1 MTGTVKEGG
10 ARVAVTGASGF
21 IGRHVVKSLL
31 KRGADVTVA
40 TRNPAQLQDIER
52 AVKAVM
58 FDMSAIGKDIYDQL
72 GRPEILVH
80 LAWNGLPNYK
90 SLHHF
95 ETELPRQYGFL
106 KQMIEAGLPALL
118 VIGSSFEFGLQSGGL
133 KENPLSRPV
142 TTYGLAKSTL
152 RAQLEFL
159 QASKPFALTWARL
172 FFLHGEGQPA
182 SSLIPQLQEAVRRGE
197 KTFDMS
203 GGEQLRDYLPVAEA
217 AELVARLALEHPGCG
232 DINVSAGKPTSVRRL
247 VEDYIDKNNWDIAL
261 NLGVYPYPDYEPFAF
276 WGNNEKLLSV
286 LDGNVPS
293 R

>member
-118 VIGSSFEFGLQSGGL
+118 VIGSSFEFVGHDGLFNRNASFHGPDAACGRQSG
-133 KENPLSRPV
+133 R
-142 TTYGLAKSTL
+142 
-152 RAQLEFL
+152 
-159 QASKPFALTWARL
+159 
-172 FFLHGEGQPA
+172 
-182 SSLIPQLQEAVRRGE
+182 
-197 KTFDMS
+197 
-203 GGEQLRDYLPVAEA
+203 
-217 AELVARLALEHPGCG
+217 
-232 DINVSAGKPTSVRRL
+232 
-247 VEDYIDKNNWDIAL
+247 
-261 NLGVYPYPDYEPFAF
+261 
-276 WGNNEKLLSV
+276 
-286 LDGNVPS
+286 
-293 R
+293 